1 MPLIDVSR
9 QTTLNIDPDST
20 LIIEGKISVIDNGQ
34 IAVTH
39 SGLYIAGQAVGA
51 TADEINMLMGAR
63 SNVQNQIDDLTTAL
77 DDISA
82 DGEWVDQLTHIN
94 GVRFNDNTAIIYNYN
109 VNPVYDKSKYLIAI
123 NGVVIGLP
131 LAITSITNVSND
143 IQIVFNLAAL
153 GYSKLKSS
161 DIITLWGP
169 VQ

>member
-1 MPLIDVSR
+1 MPLIDISR

-51 TADEINMLMGAR
+51 TAAEINMLIGSR
-63 SNVQNQIDDLTTAL
+63 SNIQDQIDDLNTTL
-77 DDISA
+77 SGISI
-82 DGEWVDQLTHIN
+82 DGEWVDQLTHVN
-94 GVRFNDNTAIIYNYN
+94 GSKLNNNTAIIYNYN
-109 VNPVYDKSKYLIAI
+109 INPAYDKSKYLIAI

-131 LAITSITNVSND
+131 LAITSITNVGDD
-143 IQIVFNLAAL
+143 IQIVFNMSAL
-153 GYSKLKSS
+153 SYNKLKPN